1 MIVLVRDLCF
11 SYGAGAFQLED
22 INLEVRAGEVVT
34 LLGPNGSG
42 KTTLL
47 YCIAGL
53 YRPQRGQVLVDGKE
67 VSKLPRREAAKI
79 IGFVP
84 QDHHPSFPYLSLDVV
99 AMGRA
104 AHLGLLGSPNR
115 RDLEIA
121 RRALEAVGAFHLADR
136 IYTQVSGGE
145 RQLILIARAL
155 AQEPKILLL
164 DEPTAHLDFKNQVRV
179 LSLVKRL
186 VEERKLAAVLTL
198 HDPNLAS
205 MFSDRI
211 ALMNNGRLAAYGP
224 PEEALIAQL
233 LRRVYQLPVHVHQ
246 LRDVRLII
254 PEFKEVLGS

>member
-104 AHLGLLGSPNR
+104 AHPGLLGSPNR

-121 RRALEAVGAFHLADR
+121 RRALEAVGASHLADR

>member
-104 AHLGLLGSPNR
+104 AHPGLLGSPNR

-155 AQEPKILLL
+155 AQEPKVLLL
-164 DEPTAHLDFKNQVRV
+164 DEPTAHLDFKNQVHV
-179 LSLVKRL
+179 LSLVRQL
-186 VEERKLAAVLTL
+186 VSSRRLAAIITL

-211 ALMNNGRLAAYGP
+211 AIMGEGRIVALGS
-224 PEEALIAQL
+224 PEEVLVPEIL
-233 LRRVYQLPVHVHQ
+233 SRVYAFPVNVHKING
-246 LRDVRLII
+246 LNLIT
-254 PEFKEVLGS
+254 PGFKEL

>member
-1 MIVLVRDLCF
+1 MRILIRDLHF
-11 SYGAGAFQLED
+11 SYGANAFQLTD
-22 INLEVRAGEVVT
+22 INLEVDDGEVVT

-53 YRPQRGQVLVDGKE
+53 YRPQKGEILVDGKDLL
-67 VSKLPRREAAKI
+67 KLPRKEIAKI
-79 IGFVP
+79 IGVVP
-84 QDHHPSFPYLSLDVV
+84 QEHHPPFPFRALDVV

-104 AHLGLLGSPNR
+104 AHLGLLGTPRR

-121 RRALEAVGAFHLADR
+121 YQALEAVGASHLAVR

-179 LSLVKRL
+179 LSLVKQL
-186 VEERKLAAVLTL
+186 VRRRELAAIITL

-211 ALMNNGRLAAYGP
+211 AIMGEGRIVALGS
-224 PEEALIAQL
+224 PEEVLVPSIL
-233 LRRVYQLPVHVHQ
+233 SRVYAFPVDVHKVNG
-246 LRDVRLII
+246 LNLIT
-254 PEFKEVLGS
+254 PSFKAL

>member
-1 MIVLVRDLCF
+1 MIVLERDLCF

-53 YRPQRGQVLVDGKE
+53 YRPQREQVLVNGKE

-104 AHLGLLGSPNR
+104 AHLGLLGSSKR

-155 AQEPKILLL
+155 AQEPKILL

-224 PEEALIAQL
+224 PEEALTAQL